1 MKAMTQQTTSHPPKE
16 QLPADL
22 VDIKPPVPLRISKV
36 ACYVMYV
43 WVTIGIIA
51 LSLGVFLLLFSAN
64 PDTPFV
70 KFVYKVASDYLDPF
84 RAIFPAHPV
93 GETGYF
99 SVAGVF
105 AIFVYLILMW
115 LISSLIS
122 YVQDKIDESKRKQ
135 REILAYEQTQER
147 QASEQT
153 KRQ

>member
-1 MKAMTQQTTSHPPKE
+1 MSAMTQQTTSQTPKK

-22 VDIKPPVPLRISKV
+22 VDIKAPVPLRISKV
-36 ACYVMYV
+36 ACYLMYA
-43 WVTIGIIA
+43 WVTVGVIFLG
-51 LSLGVFLLLFSAN
+51 LGVFLLLFSAN

-70 KFVYKVASDYLDPF
+70 QFVYKVSSDYLDPF

-122 YVQDKIDESKRKQ
+122 YVQDKIDESKHKQ
-135 REILAYEQTQER
+135 REILAYEQTQDR